1 MEEKLVKINF
11 FVEEKVFENIETSF
25 AVLNGTY
32 KNVSLVAVG
41 ALSSVDQ
48 GENLTLVGHYTK
60 NEIYGNQF
68 KVLKFKRELPST
80 KRAIIKFLASGKI
93 KGLQTKTAEK
103 IVDCFGTESL
113 DVLENNPEKL
123 RQVKGIGEK
132 LINNIEKDIKNLLA
146 LKRLNIFLQQFN
158 ITPKTCY
165 KIWEK
170 WGLFAIEKIKKNP
183 YSLFSFNFNLSF
195 KKVDK
200 IAKTLNVKQNEEK
213 RIQAATQLIL
223 NHNALLN
230 GHSCVPKK
238 SLALV
243 VSSFLKQ
250 DKSTVLKEID
260 KLIENNIL
268 FSKKTT
274 KEFVFLPIYYFA
286 ERFIAQKIVAL
297 NQFEEKIDDEDFK
310 NLISIEE
317 ERLKIKFT
325 KLQKK
330 AIKTAIENGV
340 FVLTGGPGTG
350 KTTILNA
357 VVSILE
363 QTGFNISICAP
374 TGKAAKRL
382 QEVTKKKATTI
393 HRLLGVVKTADD
405 EREFVHSEKKPL
417 KADVVVIDEMSMV
430 DCMLFESLLKALK
443 NGCRLILAGD
453 FNQLPC
459 ISAGNILK
467 NILDSKIPPI
477 VCLKEIFRQSRKSLI
492 VTNAHNIINEAP
504 LILNEKGKDFFFI
517 EKNTPTEISKTVLNL
532 LGNKLKD
539 IAKNKEDVQV
549 ICPCKKG
556 IVGTIELN
564 KKIQDVVNKKSDE
577 KEEFNF
583 GFFTFREG
591 DKLLQIK
598 NNYDIPWEKGGVKG
612 EGIFN
617 GEIGT
622 ILKINKKEQT
632 FIVDFDRKIATLDFS
647 MAKDL
652 EPAFA
657 ITVHKSQ
664 GSEFLVV
671 VIPIFFKDS
680 EFFSR
685 NLLYTAITRAKKLLI
700 LVGPKQNLLSMC
712 KQKRVNFRYSLLK
725 EFLIEEDREIKKE
738 NIFKN
743 I

>member
-1 MEEKLVKINF
+1 MEEKLVKIDF
-11 FVEEKVFENIETSF
+11 CVEEKVFENAETSF

-32 KNVSLVAVG
+32 KNISLVAVG

-48 GENLTLVGHYTK
+48 GESLTLIGYYTK

-80 KRAIIKFLASGKI
+80 KRAIAKFLASGKI

-103 IVDCFGTESL
+103 IVDYFGVDSL
-113 DVLENNPEKL
+113 NVLENNPEKL
-123 RQVKGIGEK
+123 RQIKGIGEK

-158 ITPKTCY
+158 VPPKTCF

-170 WGLFAIEKIKKNP
+170 WGFFAIEKIKKNP
-183 YSLFSFNFNLSF
+183 YSLFLFNFNISF
-195 KKVDK
+195 KKVES

-213 RIQAATQLIL
+213 KIAAATQLIL

-238 SLALV
+238 SLAVV

-250 DKSTVLKEID
+250 KKGVVLKEID

-274 KEFVFLPIYYFA
+274 KEFVFLPAYYLT
-286 ERFIAQKIVAL
+286 ERFIAQKIIAL
-297 NQFEEKIDDEDFK
+297 NQFKEEINNEDFK

-330 AIKTAIENGV
+330 AIKTAIGSGV

-382 QEVTKKKATTI
+382 QEVTKKRATTI

-405 EREFVHSEKKPL
+405 EREFVHCEKKPL

-430 DCMLFESLLKALK
+430 DCILFESLLKALK

-459 ISAGNILK
+459 IAAGNILK
-467 NILDSKIPPI
+467 NILDSKILPV
-477 VCLKEIFRQSRKSLI
+477 VCLKEIFRQSKKSLI
-492 VTNAHNIINEAP
+492 VMNAHNIINEKP

-517 EKNTPTEISKTVLNL
+517 EKKTPTEISKTVLNI
-532 LGNKLKD
+532 LGNKLKNV
-539 IAKNKEDVQV
+539 AKNKEDVQV

-564 KKIQDVVNKKSDE
+564 KKIQDVVNRKNGN
-577 KEEFNF
+577 KEEFKF
-583 GFFTFREG
+583 GFYTFREG

-598 NNYDIPWEKGGVKG
+598 NNYDIQWEKGEVKG

-622 ILKINKKEQT
+622 ILKINKKSQT
-632 FIVDFDRKIATLDFS
+632 FVVDFDGKIAMLDFS

-700 LVGPKQNLLSMC
+700 LIGPKQNLLSMC
-712 KQKRVNFRYSLLK
+712 KQKKVNFRYSLLK
-725 EFLIEEDREIKKE
+725 EFLIEEDKEIKKE
-738 NIFKN
+738 NI
-743 I
+743 

>member
-11 FVEEKVFENIETSF
+11 CVEEKIFENIETSF

-32 KNVSLVAVG
+32 KNISLIAVG
-41 ALSSVDQ
+41 SLSSVDQ
-48 GENLTLVGHYTK
+48 GEILTLIGYYTK
-60 NEIYGNQF
+60 SKIYGNQF

-103 IVDCFGTESL
+103 IVEYFGIDSL
-113 DVLENNPEKL
+113 NILENQPEKL
-123 RQVKGIGEK
+123 KQIKGIGQK

-158 ITPKTCY
+158 VPPKTCF

-170 WGLFAIEKIKKNP
+170 WGLFAIEKIKRNP
-183 YSLFSFNFNLSF
+183 YSLFSFNFNIPF
-195 KKVDK
+195 NKVDQ
-200 IAKTLNVKQNEEK
+200 IAKTLNIKQNDRK
-213 RIQAATQLIL
+213 RIQAAAQLIL

-230 GHSCVPKK
+230 GHSCVPKE
-238 SLALV
+238 SLVLV

-250 DKSTVLKEID
+250 EQDVVLEEID
-260 KLIENNIL
+260 KLIENNVL
-268 FSKKTT
+268 FSKKTK
-274 KEFVFLPIYYFA
+274 KEFIFLPTYYFA
-286 ERFIAQKIVAL
+286 EKYIAQKIVTL
-297 NQFEEKIDDEDFK
+297 NQFKENIYNEDFK

-330 AIKTAIENGV
+330 AIKTAIESGV
-340 FVLTGGPGTG
+340 FILTGGPGTG

-393 HRLLGVVKTADD
+393 HRLLGVIKTADD
-405 EREFVHSEKKPL
+405 EREFIHSERKPL
-417 KADVVVIDEMSMV
+417 KADAIVIDEMSMV
-430 DCMLFESLLKALK
+430 DCILFESLLKALK

-459 ISAGNILK
+459 ITAGNILK
-467 NILDSKIPPI
+467 NILDSKIVPI

-492 VTNAHNIINEAP
+492 VTNAHNIINEEP
-504 LILNEKGKDFFFI
+504 LELNKKGKDFFFI
-517 EKNTPTEISKTVLNL
+517 ERNSPEEISKTVLKL
-532 LGNKLKD
+532 LGDKLNYVT
-539 IAKNKEDVQV
+539 KNKEDIQV

-564 KKIQDVVNKKSDE
+564 KRIQEVVNKKSDE
-577 KEEFNF
+577 KQEFNF

-598 NNYDIPWEKGGVKG
+598 NNYDISWEKGDIKG

-632 FIVDFDRKIATLDFS
+632 FIVDFDGKIAKLNFF

-671 VIPIFFKDS
+671 IVPIFFKES
-680 EFFSR
+680 EFFSK
-685 NLLYTAITRAKKLLI
+685 NLLYTAVTRAKKLLI
-700 LVGPKQNLLSMC
+700 IVGPKQNLFSMC
-712 KQKRVNFRYSLLK
+712 KQKKVNFRYSLLK
-725 EFLIEEDREIKKE
+725 EFLIEENEEIKKE
-738 NIFKN
+738 KY
-743 I
+743 

>member
-11 FVEEKVFENIETSF
+11 CVEEKVFENAETSF

-32 KNVSLVAVG
+32 KDISLVAVG

-48 GENLTLVGHYTK
+48 GESLTLIGYYTK

-80 KRAIIKFLASGKI
+80 KGAIIKFLASGKI

-103 IVDCFGTESL
+103 IVDYFGTNSL
-113 DVLENNPEKL
+113 DILENNPEKL
-123 RQVKGIGEK
+123 RQIKGIGDK
-132 LINNIEKDIKNLLA
+132 LINNIERDIKNLLA

-158 ITPKTCY
+158 VTPKTCF

-170 WGLFAIEKIKKNP
+170 WGFFAIEKIKKNP

-195 KKVDK
+195 KKVDS

-238 SLALV
+238 NLAIV

-250 DKSTVLKEID
+250 EKNTVLKEID
-260 KLIENNIL
+260 KLIENNVL
-268 FSKKTT
+268 FSKKTTT
-274 KEFVFLPIYYFA
+274 KEFVFLPVYYLA
-286 ERFIAQKIVAL
+286 EKYISQKIVAL
-297 NQFEEKIDDEDFK
+297 NQFKEEIDEEDFK
-310 NLISIEE
+310 NLILIEE

-330 AIKTAIENGV
+330 AIKTAIESGV

-405 EREFVHSEKKPL
+405 EREFIHCEKKPL
-417 KADVVVIDEMSMV
+417 KADAIVIDEMSMV

-459 ISAGNILK
+459 IAAGNILK
-467 NILDSKIPPI
+467 NILDSKILPV

-492 VTNAHNIINEAP
+492 VMNAHNIINEEP

-532 LGNKLKD
+532 LGNKLKNV
-539 IAKNKEDVQV
+539 AKNKEDIQV

-564 KKIQDVVNKKSDE
+564 KKIQGVVNKKSGE

-598 NNYDIPWEKGGVKG
+598 NNYDIQWEKGGVKG

-622 ILKINKKEQT
+622 ILKINKKGQT
-632 FIVDFDRKIATLDFS
+632 FIVDFDGKIATLEFS

-712 KQKRVNFRYSLLK
+712 KQKKVNFRYSLLK
-725 EFLIEEDREIKKE
+725 EFLVEENKEIKKE
-738 NIFKN
+738 KKDVF
-743 I
+743 